1 MCERVDQAHIKR
13 AFQAGIEERI
23 PTGALCHE
31 LRAHVLSLCMRPQF
45 GRRFGKRRRSDFFFR
60 LGRSSFSVILP
71 RPALLY
77 ISSTHI
83 RILREDDINEM
94 WIAPKKSTKRLFDP
108 IIDIAGRSQ
117 MTSLPTDHRHSQAI
131 IHPPFDISHDIID
144 PF

>member
-31 LRAHVLSLCMRPQF
+31 FQAHILSLCMRPQF
-45 GRRFGKRRRSDFFFR
+45 GRRLGKRQRSDFFFR

-77 ISSTHI
+77 ISSMHI

-94 WIAPKKSTKRLFDP
+94 WISPKKYTELAFEP
-108 IIDIAGRSQ
+108 III
-117 MTSLPTDHRHSQAI
+117 
-131 IHPPFDISHDIID
+131 
-144 PF
+144 

>member
-1 MCERVDQAHIKR
+1 MFERVYQGHIKR

-71 RPALLY
+71 GLRPLN
-77 ISSTHI
+77 ISSAHN
-83 RILREDDINEM
+83 RILIEDDINEM
-94 WIAPKKSTKRLFDP
+94 RISPKKSAKNLFEMT
-108 IIDIAGRSQ
+108 IVEATESQ
-117 MTSLPTDHRHSQAI
+117 NDVTSYGSWHSQN
-131 IHPPFDISHDIID
+131 
-144 PF
+144 